1 MAARAPSGRSRFQA
15 QIEERKCK
23 PMKKRLFVIVT
34 SLAILAAVL
43 QAQTGTVT
51 KDGTVTV
58 TTANGLTQS
67 FVSQQADTLGN
78 FVFIGGGR
86 GGQGVTGSPV
96 SAREETKTVQT
107 LGDGTQL
114 DSSEVSQFYRDS
126 QGRTRT
132 ERSVEGGI
140 NIQILDPVASVRITL
155 DPAAKTATRITMARM
170 AARGGRGDAVNV
182 ETGAAPKQ
190 VLVSGEP
197 RAAVAAASPQFKRE
211 DLGLQMQNGV
221 MAEGTRVTRTIPAGA
236 IGNNRD
242 IHVVNEQWYSKDLQ
256 MIVKTVNSDPRFGTT
271 TYEMTNISHDAPDAG
286 LFMIPA
292 GYTITEQASRGGRGA
307 QAGGGR

>member
-1 MAARAPSGRSRFQA
+1 MKKQLFAIAFGLTVMAAGLPAQSGT
-15 QIEERKCK
+15 I
-23 PMKKRLFVIVT
+23 I
-34 SLAILAAVL
+34 
-43 QAQTGTVT
+43 
-51 KDGTVTV
+51 KDGTITI
-58 TTANGLTQS
+58 TTANGATQS
-67 FVSQQADTLGN
+67 FISQQADTLGT
-78 FVFIGGGR
+78 FVFVGGGGR
-86 GGQGVTGSPV
+86 GGQGVTGSPL
-96 SAREETKTVQT
+96 SAREETRTVQT

-132 ERSVEGGI
+132 ERTVEGET

-155 DPAAKTATRITMARM
+155 NPAAKTATRITVPAMAG
-170 AARGGRGDAVNV
+170 RGGRGSAVSVAVNADG
-182 ETGAAPKQ
+182 EAASRRT
-190 VLVSGEP
+190 VVVGLEP
-197 RAAVAAASPQFKRE
+197 RVGVATTGPQLKRE

-221 MAEGTRVTRTIPAGA
+221 MAEGTRMTRTIPAGT

-256 MIVKTVNSDPRFGTT
+256 MMVKTVNSDPRYGVT
-271 TYEMTNISHDAPDAG
+271 TYEMTNTSLAAPDAG

-292 GYTITEQASRGGRGA
+292 GYTITEQAGRGGRGA